1 MCGLAGVILKERARH
16 EGSLA
21 EIKRGFQNVLTS
33 ANDRGG
39 HATGFAEITKDGEY
53 QIVKRPL
60 PAKMFFNS
68 TGVRE
73 SMNAIDKAST
83 VLMGHTRYAT
93 QGTPRLSRNNH
104 PIRAGHVIGTHNG
117 WVSNDDELFDE
128 FSLTRFAQVDSE
140 VIFRMADT
148 SESVDE
154 FINKRFTKIQGKASI
169 VWCDLERPEYVYLL
183 KGNNPLEMAYHKRLN
198 LIVYGSTWEIVK
210 SSFDENELSRMKI
223 KENRMIRI
231 NTKTF
236 KMRTTKVNWSPS
248 ELDSYLYRAPKVSG
262 KYANTVRGFV
272 PRYSYGDSYRQENIF
287 DNIVATDGS
296 TIKKV
301 KGNK

>member
-39 HATGFAEITKDGEY
+39 HATGFAEITKSGEY
-53 QIVKRPL
+53 QLVKLAL
-60 PAKMFFNS
+60 PAKLFFDS
-68 TGVRE
+68 EDVVKTMRG
-73 SMNAIDKAST
+73 IDKTST
-83 VLMGHTRYAT
+83 ILMGHTRYAT
-93 QGTPRLSRNNH
+93 QGSPLWSPNNH

-117 WVSNDDELFDE
+117 WVSNDDELFDR
-128 FSLTRFAQVDSE
+128 FSLSRFAEVDSE

-148 SESVDE
+148 SKSVDE
-154 FINKRFTKIQGKASI
+154 FINERFTKIRGKASI

-183 KGNNPLEMAYHKRLN
+183 KGNNPLSMAYHKRLN

-236 KMRTTKVNWSPS
+236 KMVTTKVHWKPS
-248 ELDSYLYRAPKVSG
+248 ELDAHLSRAPKVSG

-287 DNIVATDGS
+287 GNVVATDGS

-301 KGNK
+301 KGS